1 MAGSEKGVASR
12 ILRIHRL
19 AVYIHCFAHRLNLSI
34 MKVSNITLVR
44 DVFDHT
50 RVIADFFTNSPKRA
64 EFLEH
69 IFSELDGIVRKLI
82 NICRTRYIQSILI
95 FNDTI
100 SFLFQ
105 NLILFT
111 LKEIL
116 SKVNHYVLGTAHFPF
131 FHILFKPVILYSFFF
146 FQDG

>member
-1 MAGSEKGVASR
+1 MTSFFCIFKGLDFENVRGQGYDGAGAMAGSEKGVASR

-34 MKVSNITLVR
+34 MKVTNITLVR

-82 NICRTRYIQSILI
+82 NICRTRYSR
-95 FNDTI
+95 F
-100 SFLFQ
+100 
-105 NLILFT
+105 
-111 LKEIL
+111 
-116 SKVNHYVLGTAHFPF
+116 
-131 FHILFKPVILYSFFF
+131 
-146 FQDG
+146 